1 MQSIK
6 TSSELSQVLDCS
18 IRESI
23 ALHMQTLAEQYAEPY
38 QASLHGWFVVCEYD
52 FDLLAPISGL
62 TFNLAEKLQ
71 SGEVEFVDKKQDWYE
86 VYILLND
93 NEGVLIYVPT
103 AILERHQH
111 TQISA
116 F

>member
-6 TSSELSQVLDCS
+6 TSSELAQVIDCS

-38 QASLHGWFVVCEYD
+38 QATLHGWFIVCEHD
-52 FDLLAPISGL
+52 ADLLTPFSGL
-62 TFNLAEKLQ
+62 TFSLTEKLQ

-103 AILERHQH
+103 TILERHQR